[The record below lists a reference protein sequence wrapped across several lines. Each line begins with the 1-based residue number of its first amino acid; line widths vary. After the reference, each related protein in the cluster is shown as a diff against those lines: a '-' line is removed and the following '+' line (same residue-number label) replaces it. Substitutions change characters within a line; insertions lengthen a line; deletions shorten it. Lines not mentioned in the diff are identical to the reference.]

1 MAYSYYERLSAL
13 DAAFLG
19 VEDQNAHMHVG
30 AVSLFPAT
38 PLLGRDGTLDMDR
51 VRSVVEAGL
60 HRVPRYQQKLTTVPV
75 FGYPVWVD
83 DEHFN
88 INYHVRHA
96 RLPKPGDDRQLKR
109 LAGRIMS
116 QQLDRGKPLWE
127 LWVVEGLDGDRI
139 ATIVKAHHC
148 MIDGVGSV
156 ELTGAW
162 LETNA
167 EAQRAKRA
175 KSKWIPRPAP
185 GGRQLFLGEIARR
198 AEEPIELLRAVR
210 HAFDD
215 PGKAADNVRRALSGL
230 GQTVAAGLR
239 PASPTPLNVD
249 IGPHRRFDWLDMS
262 LHHVKAIK
270 DRLGGT
276 VNDVVLS
283 IVSGAIGRFLRER
296 GLRTQE
302 LDFRAMV
309 PVNTRTESERG
320 AMGNRVAN
328 MLVRLPVGER
338 DPRQRL
344 HKVTEITRALK
355 HSEQVRGMQTIEA
368 LSDWTLSSIITGFS
382 VLSIRARAYNMVVT
396 NVPGPPTTT
405 YFLGAPMQA
414 VYPLVPLGPNQALG
428 VALFS
433 YDGKLF
439 WGFNADWDAL
449 PDLHDFVDFVGREF
463 AALGALAAGGGRR
476 GGTPGVE
483 AEAEPHAE
491 AEGERQAEAGA
502 EAKTERRAA
511 RAAEP
516 AQAAPRRTA
525 SRRRSQRAKAAA
537 RSPEAAG

>member
-1 MAYSYYERLSAL
+1 MAYSHYERLSAL
-13 DAAFLG
+13 DAAFLS
-19 VEDQNAHMHVG
+19 VEDHNAHMHVG
-30 AVSLFPAT
+30 AVSLFPAAA
-38 PLLGRDGTLDMDR
+38 LVGRDGSLDMDR
-51 VRSVVEAGL
+51 VRNVVEAGL
-60 HRVPRYQQKLTTVPV
+60 HRVPRYQQKLATVPV
-75 FGYPVWVD
+75 LGYPVWVD

-96 RLPKPGDDRQLKR
+96 RLPKPGDERQLKR

-127 LWVVEGLDGDRI
+127 LWVIEGLDGDRI

-167 EAQRAKRA
+167 EAQRGKKR
-175 KSKWIPRPAP
+175 KSKFIPRPAP
-185 GGRQLFLGEIARR
+185 SGRDLLLGELARR
-198 AEEPIELLRAVR
+198 AEEPIEFLRAAR
-210 HAFDD
+210 HALDN
-215 PGKAADNVRRALSGL
+215 PRKAAGSVRRVLTGV
-230 GQTVAAGLR
+230 GQTVTAGLR

-249 IGPHRRFDWLDMS
+249 IGPHRRFDWLEMS
-262 LHHVKAIK
+262 LDEVKAIK

-276 VNDVVLS
+276 VNDVVLT

-296 GLRTQE
+296 GLRTQD
-302 LDFRAMV
+302 LDFRVMV
-309 PVNTRTESERG
+309 PVNTRTERERG

-328 MLVRLPVGER
+328 MLVRLPIGER

-344 HKVTEITRALK
+344 HKVTETTKALK
-355 HSEQVRGMQTIEA
+355 HSEQVRGMQAIEEV
-368 LSDWTLSSIITGFS
+368 SDWTFASILTGFS

-396 NVPGPPTTT
+396 NVPGPPIKT

-414 VYPLVPLGPNQALG
+414 VYPLVPLAPNQALG

-449 PDLHDFVDFVGREF
+449 PDLHDFVEFVSREF
-463 AALGALAAGGGRR
+463 GALRAAAAGGARR
-476 GGTPGVE
+476 TATGAAAG
-483 AEAEPHAE
+483 A
-491 AEGERQAEAGA
+491 AEGGADGEGESGA
-502 EAKTERRAA
+502 EVGAVATGERPA

-516 AQAAPRRTA
+516 SQAAPRRTA
-525 SRRRSQRAKAAA
+525 SRRRGRRAKVAAGA
-537 RSPEAAG
+537 PEAVG